1 MTAPA
6 IQTLAEVLQHVD
18 RLPWGYAIYL
28 DPQRPWHADTRCVL
42 LDPNDVDDPDTD
54 DAPMFAQ
61 QHGLRYTLTVS
72 ALQDVVVN
80 ARGQQ
85 ATLTVADLIQAFSY

>member
-1 MTAPA
+1 
-6 IQTLAEVLQHVD
+6 
-18 RLPWGYAIYL
+18 
-28 DPQRPWHADTRCVL
+28 
-42 LDPNDVDDPDTD
+42 
-54 DAPMFAQ
+54 MFAQ

-85 ATLTVADLIQAFSY
+85 ATLTVADLIQAFSYYFDHDAFMTWGE